1 MFTAL
6 DALNRVSILHADVKP
21 DNIMLANNDDLKVK
35 LIDFGMAFQ
44 DSEVCPGIVVQPV
57 PYRYLSYISVFVFLF
72 FLILPSDL

>member
-44 DSEVCPGIVVQPV
+44 EAEVCPGIVVQPV
-57 PYRYLSYISVFVFLF
+57 PYRYLSHVSSAVVVVF
-72 FLILPSDL
+72 

>member
-6 DALNRVSILHADVKP
+6 DALNHVSILHADVKP

-35 LIDFGMAFQ
+35 LIDFGMAIQ

-57 PYRYLSYISVFVFLF
+57 PYRYLSHVSSAVFFFLF
-72 FLILPSDL
+72 

>member
-57 PYRYLSYISVFVFLF
+57 PYRYLSYISVFVSLF
-72 FLILPSDL
+72 FSHFAF

>member
-1 MFTAL
+1 MFSAL

-57 PYRYLSYISVFVFLF
+57 PYRYLSYISVFVSLF
-72 FLILPSDL
+72 FLILPSDV